1 MTPPAG
7 PPREEGFSKDADKL
21 IRRLSLI
28 AFLLSR
34 PGRPATTVEIRQRVE
49 GYTLMSDEAFKRRF
63 YEDRS
68 ELAGLG
74 IGIVGDADGEGEGEV
89 YSLPASAY
97 YLPAIEL
104 SADELAA
111 LAACLFVLEHRF
123 AYSEPLRLALLS
135 LTHGRPEL
143 LSPAAA
149 APVSVLPPREAR
161 RAAAALPKLQQAVAA
176 GKTVTFTYYSISRDQ
191 ELPRTVDP
199 YGLLLVGDEWYLIA
213 YCHLRQAIRT
223 FRLSRLRS
231 RVTFATRAPHDFSP
245 PPSFSIDDYLD
256 RPAWRLGEPVGEA
269 TVRVSADMAWW
280 VAAHYA
286 RCGTITPLADGE
298 RVEAGAPGETG
309 TPDGADEAG
318 APDETGGVGES
329 DIVFATTYD
338 SRQQLLAWVLSM
350 GEAAEV
356 LEPAELRA
364 ELRAQLERLATRLA
378 HPPLTSDRA
387 RELLGVAGLTDGDLV
402 APSAPAGPPS
412 HPAAAI
418 GSAGAQAGNA
428 PAAGGAAIAPTPPGD
443 GGRAGTGA
451 GWQVEADRFTRLAT
465 LMTYL
470 QGICRAAGGGD
481 ETPVPVADVCAALD
495 TTPAE
500 LRADVRLLNLVNFGG
515 EGTLVWA
522 EVKGR
527 TLVVTCDV
535 ASSAFARPARL
546 SPLQVDTLLLA
557 IEILGGQLPIE
568 HGAALRSAAEKL
580 RGARRAAPAAVAAG
594 ERLPSAEPI
603 LDAVNAAVGDHRLL
617 DIEYWS
623 EGSGETTTRTVEP
636 YLLVRTRG
644 EWYYVAWCRRSAG
657 TRTFRVATTKRAVL
671 RGERFVPRA
680 EVEVELYRR
689 EGVRSSARY
698 APRRALVWYAPDV
711 VRWVAEQMPTAAAQ
725 GGGCLTLQPYVDER
739 WLTHELLR
747 FGGEATP
754 LAPSDAVAALRGL
767 VERLLERY
775 A

>member
-1 MTPPAG
+1 VTPPGG

-21 IRRLSLI
+21 IRRLSLV

-49 GYTLMSDEAFKRRF
+49 GYALMSDEAFKRRF

-74 IGIVGDADGEGEGEV
+74 IGIVGDADVEGEGEV

-97 YLPAIEL
+97 YLPAVEL

-149 APVSVLPPREAR
+149 TPVSVLPPREAR

-245 PPSFSIDDYLD
+245 PPGFSIDAYLD
-256 RPAWRLGEPVGEA
+256 RPAWRLGEPVGAA

-286 RCGTITPLADGE
+286 RCGTIAPVTNGASRASGE
-298 RVEAGAPGETG
+298 TDAPSAPGEADRSG
-309 TPDGADEAG
+309 ASGEADGSG
-318 APDETGGVGES
+318 ASRET
-329 DIVFATTYD
+329 DILFETTYD
-338 SRQQLLAWVLSM
+338 SQQQLLAWVLSM

-356 LEPAELRA
+356 LEPRELRA
-364 ELRAQLERLATRLA
+364 ELRTRLERLAARLA
-378 HPPLTSDRA
+378 HPPLSPERA
-387 RELLGVAGLTDGDLV
+387 RELLGVAGLTDGDETAARTAP
-402 APSAPAGPPS
+402 APSSRSAAGAAPAR
-412 HPAAAI
+412 AAA
-418 GSAGAQAGNA
+418 AGAKDD
-428 PAAGGAAIAPTPPGD
+428 GGAKGE
-443 GGRAGTGA
+443 A

-470 QGICRAAGGGD
+470 HGICRAAGGGD
-481 ETPVPVADVCAALD
+481 ETPVPVAEVCAALD
-495 TTPAE
+495 TNPAE

-522 EVKGR
+522 EIKGA

-568 HGAALRSAAEKL
+568 HGAALRSAAAKL
-580 RGARRAAPAAVAAG
+580 RRARRAGPAAVAAG
-594 ERLPSAEPI
+594 ERLPTAEPI

-623 EGSGETTTRTVEP
+623 EGSGETTTRTIEP

-644 EWYYVAWCRRSAG
+644 EWYYVAWCRRSRG
-657 TRTFRVATTKRAVL
+657 TRTFRVATTKRATL
-671 RGERFVPRA
+671 RGERFPPRA
-680 EVEVELYRR
+680 EVEIELYRR

-698 APRRALVWYAPDV
+698 APRRAVVWYAPDV

-725 GGGCLTLQPYVDER
+725 GGGCLTLQPYADER

-747 FGGEATP
+747 FGGEALP
-754 LAPSDAVAALRGL
+754 LAPGDAVAALRGL

>member
-280 VAAHYA
+280 VAAHFA
-286 RCGTITPLADGE
+286 RCGTITALADGE
-298 RVEAGAPGETG
+298 PVEAG
-309 TPDGADEAG
+309 
-318 APDETGGVGES
+318 
-329 DIVFATTYD
+329 
-338 SRQQLLAWVLSM
+338 
-350 GEAAEV
+350 
-356 LEPAELRA
+356 
-364 ELRAQLERLATRLA
+364 
-378 HPPLTSDRA
+378 TS
-387 RELLGVAGLTDGDLV
+387 V
-402 APSAPAGPPS
+402 
-412 HPAAAI
+412 
-418 GSAGAQAGNA
+418 
-428 PAAGGAAIAPTPPGD
+428 
-443 GGRAGTGA
+443 
-451 GWQVEADRFTRLAT
+451 
-465 LMTYL
+465 
-470 QGICRAAGGGD
+470 
-481 ETPVPVADVCAALD
+481 AALRRD
-495 TTPAE
+495 RHA
-500 LRADVRLLNLVNFGG
+500 
-515 EGTLVWA
+515 
-522 EVKGR
+522 
-527 TLVVTCDV
+527 V
-535 ASSAFARPARL
+535 ARGQTRRARPARPAESA
-546 SPLQVDTLLLA
+546 SPTSS
-557 IEILGGQLPIE
+557 LPRPTIRVSNSWP
-568 HGAALRSAAEKL
+568 GCSPW
-580 RGARRAAPAAVAAG
+580 ARRPRCSSRQSCAPSCG
-594 ERLPSAEPI
+594 PS
-603 LDAVNAAVGDHRLL
+603 
-617 DIEYWS
+617 S
-623 EGSGETTTRTVEP
+623 SGS
-636 YLLVRTRG
+636 
-644 EWYYVAWCRRSAG
+644 
-657 TRTFRVATTKRAVL
+657 
-671 RGERFVPRA
+671 PRA
-680 EVEVELYRR
+680 LLTRR
-689 EGVRSSARY
+689 
-698 APRRALVWYAPDV
+698 
-711 VRWVAEQMPTAAAQ
+711 
-725 GGGCLTLQPYVDER
+725 
-739 WLTHELLR
+739 
-747 FGGEATP
+747 
-754 LAPSDAVAALRGL
+754 
-767 VERLLERY
+767 
-775 A
+775 

>member
-21 IRRLSLI
+21 IRRLSLV

-49 GYTLMSDEAFKRRF
+49 GYALMSDEAFKRRF

-74 IGIVGDADGEGEGEV
+74 IAIVGDADGEGEGEV

-104 SADELAA
+104 SSDELAA

-213 YCHLRQAIRT
+213 HCHLRQAIRT

-245 PPSFSIDDYLD
+245 PSGFTIDDYLD

-286 RCGTITPLADGE
+286 RCGTIAPFAD
-298 RVEAGAPGETG
+298 
-309 TPDGADEAG
+309 G
-318 APDETGGVGES
+318 APDKGDESDRRSEPGKGEAGGSGES
-329 DIVFATTYD
+329 DIVFTTTYD
-338 SRQQLLAWVLSM
+338 SRRQLLAWVLSM

-356 LEPAELRA
+356 LEPPELRA
-364 ELRAQLERLATRLA
+364 ELRAQLELLATRLA
-378 HPPLTSDRA
+378 DPPLTPDRA
-387 RELLGVAGLTDGDLV
+387 RELLGAAGLTDGD
-402 APSAPAGPPS
+402 
-412 HPAAAI
+412 AAATR
-418 GSAGAQAGNA
+418 AAAA
-428 PAAGGAAIAPTPPGD
+428 PCRRPATTAGGAD
-443 GGRAGTGA
+443 DEA

-470 QGICRAAGGGD
+470 HGICRAAGGGD
-481 ETPVPVADVCAALD
+481 ETPVPVADVCGALD

-522 EVKGR
+522 EIKGQ

-568 HGAALRSAAEKL
+568 HGVALRSAAQKL

-594 ERLPSAEPI
+594 ERLPTAEPI

-671 RGERFVPRA
+671 RGERFVPRP

-698 APRRALVWYAPDV
+698 APRRAVVWYGPAV

-725 GGGCLTLQPYVDER
+725 GGGCLTVQPYADER

-747 FGGEATP
+747 FGGEALP
-754 LAPSDAVAALRGL
+754 LAPGDAVAALRGL